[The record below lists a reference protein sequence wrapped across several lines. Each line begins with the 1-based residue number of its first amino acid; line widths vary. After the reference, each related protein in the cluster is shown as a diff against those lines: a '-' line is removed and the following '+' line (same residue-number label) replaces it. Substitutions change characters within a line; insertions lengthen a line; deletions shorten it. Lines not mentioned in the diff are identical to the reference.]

1 MSKGAERA
9 ISAGKGRRL
18 QARTPSRRAFSAA
31 KQKAFLD
38 CFASTCN
45 VRMSAEAAG
54 VDTTTVYRLRRNN
67 RSFQDAW
74 DAAQEQGYAALEA
87 DLVRRARELLD
98 GMEADDAAAQ
108 RMSGMDAKLAHA
120 LLQRH
125 RQNMGQAPGDILP
138 KRSDLSEATKR
149 LEKVMRRM
157 KLLTDLP
164 LEGKEPQEGNA
175 E

>member
-1 MSKGAERA
+1 MREQAEQA

-18 QARTPSRRAFSAA
+18 QARKPVGRAFTAA
-31 KQKAFLD
+31 KQKTFLD
-38 CFASTCN
+38 SFASTCN

-54 VDTTTVYRLRRNN
+54 VDTTTVYRLRR
-67 RSFQDAW
+67 RSQAFQHAW

-98 GMEADDAAAQ
+98 DIEVDDGATQ
-108 RMSGMDAKLAHA
+108 RMSGMDAKLAHTM
-120 LLQRH
+120 LQRH
-125 RQNMGQAPGDILP
+125 RQGMGQAPGDILP

-157 KLLTDLP
+157 KLLADTP
-164 LEGKEPQEGNA
+164 AQGTGE
-175 E
+175 

>member
-1 MSKGAERA
+1 MNKGGEPA
-9 ISAGKGRRL
+9 ISAGKGRLL
-18 QARTPSRRAFSAA
+18 QARKPMGRAFSAA

-54 VDTTTVYRLRRNN
+54 VDTTTVYRLRR
-67 RSFQDAW
+67 RSKSFQDAW

-98 GMEADDAAAQ
+98 DIDVDDQAAQ
-108 RMSGMDAKLAHA
+108 RMSGMDAKLAHTM
-120 LLQRH
+120 LQRH
-125 RQNMGQAPGDILP
+125 RQGMGQAPGDILP

-157 KLLTDLP
+157 KLLADAPAQGTG
-164 LEGKEPQEGNA
+164 E
-175 E
+175 

>member
-1 MSKGAERA
+1 MSEEAEPA
-9 ISAGKGRRL
+9 ISAGKGRLL
-18 QARTPSRRAFSAA
+18 QARKPMGRAFSAA

-54 VDTTTVYRLRRNN
+54 VDTTTVYRLRRKSK
-67 RSFQDAW
+67 SFQDAW
-74 DAAQEQGYAALEA
+74 EAAQEQGYAALEA

-98 GMEADDAAAQ
+98 GIETDDDAAQ

-125 RQNMGQAPGDILP
+125 RQSMGQAPGDILP

-164 LEGKEPQEGNA
+164 PEGKEPQKGKGE
-175 E
+175 